1 MSTLNDQA
9 ASAAANAA
17 SVAAADATSPAAHE
31 TSPAAKV
38 ASPAL
43 PFGRTL
49 RIGASRIG
57 YEVRAY
63 FRQGDSVFFTFL
75 FPLVM
80 LTIFSVAF
88 SEGSFGQDADGND
101 VSAAAFYLPAM
112 LAAGLLLSGLQ
123 NMAIDIA
130 MEKSDGT
137 LKRLAGTPLPVVSY
151 FIGKI
156 GQVFVTGTLQ
166 AALLIVVSATVFQ
179 VELPTEPE
187 KWFTFAWVFVLGVT
201 TSAILGIALSGL
213 PRSGKSATA
222 VIIPITLI
230 LQFIS
235 GVYLQFTML
244 PEWLQNVASVFPLKW
259 MAQGMRSVFLPET
272 FEVLEQGESWDLPG
286 IALVLGLW
294 LVVGLVLARFTFRWI
309 RKDS

>member
-1 MSTLNDQA
+1 MSTINDQ
-9 ASAAANAA
+9 
-17 SVAAADATSPAAHE
+17 VTRTGPAA
-31 TSPAAKV
+31 

-49 RIGASRIG
+49 RIGFSRIG

-156 GQVFVTGTLQ
+156 GQVFVTGALQ
-166 AALLIVVSATVFQ
+166 AALLIVVAATVFQ
-179 VELPTEPE
+179 VALPTEIE
-187 KWFTFAWVFVLGVT
+187 QWFTFLWVFVLGVT

-259 MAQGMRSVFLPET
+259 MAQGMRSAFLPES
-272 FEVLEQGESWDLPG
+272 FEILEQGESWNLPG

>member
-1 MSTLNDQA
+1 MNAHAAKHTTVDLND
-9 ASAAANAA
+9 S
-17 SVAAADATSPAAHE
+17 TPAG
-31 TSPAAKV
+31 
-38 ASPAL
+38 SPAL
-43 PFGRTL
+43 PFGRTVK
-49 RIGASRIG
+49 IGWSRIG

-88 SEGSFGQDADGND
+88 GEGSFGQDADGND
-101 VSAAAFYLPAM
+101 VSAAAYYLPAM

-151 FIGKI
+151 FFGKI
-156 GQVFVTGTLQ
+156 GQVFATGMLQ
-166 AALLIVVSATVFQ
+166 ALLLIVVAATVFQ
-179 VELPTEPE
+179 VSLPTDTAL
-187 KWFTFAWVFVLGVT
+187 WVTFFWVFVLGVT

-222 VIIPITLI
+222 VIIPITLV

-235 GVYLQFTML
+235 GVYLPFTQL
-244 PEWLQNVASVFPLKW
+244 PEWLQNVASAFPLKW
-259 MAQGMRSVFLPET
+259 MAQGMRSVFLPED
-272 FEVLEQGESWDLPG
+272 FKMLEQGESWDLAG
-286 IALVLGLW
+286 VAIALAIW
-294 LVVGLVLARFTFRWI
+294 LVAGLVLARFTFRWI

>member
-1 MSTLNDQA
+1 MT
-9 ASAAANAA
+9 
-17 SVAAADATSPAAHE
+17 ATTTIPKLPA
-31 TSPAAKV
+31 
-38 ASPAL
+38 
-43 PFGRTL
+43 GRGL
-49 RIGASRIG
+49 RLGISRIG
-57 YEVRAY
+57 YEVTTY

-88 SEGSFGQDADGND
+88 SNQKFGAPGHEI
-101 VSAAAFYLPAM
+101 SAAAFYLPGM

-137 LKRLAGTPLPVVSY
+137 LKRFAGTPLPVVSY

-156 GQVFVTGTLQ
+156 GQVFVTGLMQ
-166 AALLIVVSATVFQ
+166 AALLLLVARFVFQ
-179 VELPTEPE
+179 VELPTSPE
-187 KWFTFAWVFVLGVT
+187 KWFTFAWVFVLGVS

-222 VIIPITLI
+222 VIIPIALV

-235 GVYLQFTML
+235 GVYLGFSQL
-244 PEWLQNVASVFPLKW
+244 PTWLQNVASVFPLKW
-259 MAQGMRSVFLPET
+259 MAQGMRSVFLPDA
-272 FEVLEQGESWDLPG
+272 FESIEVGGTWNLSGV
-286 IALVLGLW
+286 ALVTALW
-294 LVVGLVLARFTFRWI
+294 LVVGLIATRLTFRWI